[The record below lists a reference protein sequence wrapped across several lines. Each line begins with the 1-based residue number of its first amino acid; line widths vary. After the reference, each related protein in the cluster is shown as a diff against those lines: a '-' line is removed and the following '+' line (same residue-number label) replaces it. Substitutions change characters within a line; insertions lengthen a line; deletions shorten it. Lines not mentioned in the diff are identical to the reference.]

1 MPFYLAILARVWRN
15 SGACRASISGRE
27 KKKMEKKHLTGVSPA
42 MSAIP
47 AVLETQKA
55 AHGHLAA
62 VYDKIQSAASRC
74 NILARAKV
82 HSPAAFLSLAHLLFV
97 VVVMLHAMTTT
108 RFRLSVACLLFLLW
122 AKVLSLSDGLL

>member
-1 MPFYLAILARVWRN
+1 
-15 SGACRASISGRE
+15 
-27 KKKMEKKHLTGVSPA
+27 

-74 NILARAKV
+74 NIPARPQV
-82 HSPAAFLSLAHLLFV
+82 HSPAAFLSLAHLVF
-97 VVVMLHAMTTT
+97 VVVML
-108 RFRLSVACLLFLLW
+108 
-122 AKVLSLSDGLL
+122 